1 MKKMSDNTKFEFI
14 KMLDKFEELT
24 ATFDSLQAE
33 TEELKKEYEKDPNN
47 EELLA
52 KIKAHEEKYK
62 SVYEEFEK
70 LNAHSKE
77 ILDISNTEND
87 DSNK

>member
-1 MKKMSDNTKFEFI
+1 MKKMSDSTKFEFI

-24 ATFDSLQAE
+24 ATFDTLQAQ
-33 TEELKKEYEKDPNN
+33 TEELKKEYAENPED

-52 KIKAHEEKYK
+52 RIKEHEEKYK

-70 LNAHSKE
+70 LNSHSKE
-77 ILDISNTEND
+77 ILDISNSEND